1 MSKYLFKTKVGAD
14 YIDISTVVRSGTQ
27 TSNSYGGF
35 TYSSTSYANSKTGAI
50 QGFSGMPTDMS
61 APNGFFYSNTGSH
74 NVPAQA
80 RYATILARG
89 GGGGSG
95 GGSGGVRN
103 MQGLDGWMRG
113 GSGGTGAGGPYS
125 YKKIDLTHSNG
136 AKIVTI
142 NIGGGGGGGGGGG
155 ASYGN
160 AHLIY
165 SNPGQNG
172 QTGSTTVV
180 EIKEGATL
188 IDRLDAPGGTGGGG
202 GPSILVTSNQNG
214 SHGTGPSGSNSGTV
228 QFGQSDSNWEPNSI
242 VSNSA
247 PGGAFG
253 GSGGTGDLTSNRSA
267 PGSPGNGGGG
277 GAVSIIWIYG
287 G

>member
-103 MQGLDGWMRG
+103 MQGLDGWKRGGFG
-113 GSGGTGAGGPYS
+113 GSGAGAPYN
-125 YKKIDLTHSNG
+125 YKKIDLTNSNG
-136 AKIVTI
+136 AKTVTI

-155 ASYGN
+155 ASHGYG
-160 AHLIY
+160 HLRY

-172 QTGSTTVV
+172 QAGSTTVV
-180 EIKEGATL
+180 EIKQGATL
-188 IDRLDAPGGTGGGG
+188 IGRLDAPGGTGGGG
-202 GPSILVTSNQNG
+202 GPTFVLNSQQNG
-214 SHGTGPSGSNSGTV
+214 SHGTGPNGSNSGNV
-228 QFGQSDSNWEPNSI
+228 QFGQSDSNWEPNST

-247 PGGAFG
+247 WGSRFG
-253 GSGGTGDLTSNRSA
+253 GSGGSGNRSNNTAA
-267 PGSPGNGGGG
+267 PGNSGNSGGGG
-277 GAVSIIWIYG
+277 VVSIIWIYG